1 MRALKQAWPD
11 IRQRVIFLA
20 FMFAVA
26 NGGLWL
32 GNGGHWDVVR
42 AFAAVGAAAIILW
55 VLDPVLQLLAHQN
68 KEEEEVDPDGDVA

>member
-1 MRALKQAWPD
+1 MQTIKQALPD

-32 GNGGHWDVVR
+32 GNDGHWDVGR
-42 AFAAVGAAAIILW
+42 AFIAVGLLAIILW
-55 VLDPVLQLLAHQN
+55 VLDPVLQLLAHKN
-68 KEEEEVDPDGDVA
+68 KEEEVDPDGDVA